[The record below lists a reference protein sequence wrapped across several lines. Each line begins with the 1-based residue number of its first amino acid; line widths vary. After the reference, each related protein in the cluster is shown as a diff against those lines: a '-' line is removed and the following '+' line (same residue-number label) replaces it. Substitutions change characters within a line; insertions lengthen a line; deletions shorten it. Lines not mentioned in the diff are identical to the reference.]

1 MRHKILSVVTWRR
14 FREHD
19 KDPETFFRVLFELHG
34 ENLNFH
40 LSVLGESYT
49 EPPGNGLVRI

>member
-1 MRHKILSVVTWRR
+1 MVTWRR